1 MVSGSVPSHCSSASS
16 DLISQSP
23 SLAPLLKHTR
33 LTPTSGL
40 HTGCSLCWEVL
51 PLNICMSHSL
61 TTFKSLITCHLFNET
76 HQSRPPFKMT

>member
-1 MVSGSVPSHCSSASS
+1 MSGRVPSHCSSAPS

-40 HTGCSLCWEVL
+40 HTGCSLCWKVL
-51 PLNICMSHSL
+51 PLNIYMSHSL
-61 TTFKSLITCHLFNET
+61 TTFKSLIKCHLCKET
-76 HQSRPPFKMT
+76 HQS